1 MSAQHPEKTPKHQ
14 QCFSWKN
21 TYEMMFFY
29 QRNMIS
35 SFHSS
40 IEMSSRG
47 QKFWRNTKWT
57 QMKILLTLLQF
68 HTEMILSGLSL
79 ANIKSSQWH
88 SYIQKH
94 EISMT
99 SSGFRKKIKK
109 CVWCAKSVPSFRQVA
124 IERTRGMILEL
135 VEKSSTWKWRS
146 NANPTYMGQW
156 FIVTRKNTFTKRW
169 KNLHAQ
175 IGSAM
180 HYYHFKYSGR
190 PGI

>member
-1 MSAQHPEKTPKHQ
+1 MKQNFCPQIDCSRPKKKKQSKQNVKKSEGLFTLIWKNLSVFWHSKWSVFFWGVFTKKHLKVFFRENTKKTLTILSVKKHWWFFHMSAQHPEKTPKHQ

-88 SYIQKH
+88 SYI
-94 EISMT
+94 
-99 SSGFRKKIKK
+99 
-109 CVWCAKSVPSFRQVA
+109 
-124 IERTRGMILEL
+124 
-135 VEKSSTWKWRS
+135 
-146 NANPTYMGQW
+146 
-156 FIVTRKNTFTKRW
+156 
-169 KNLHAQ
+169 
-175 IGSAM
+175 
-180 HYYHFKYSGR
+180 
-190 PGI
+190 